1 MRALVPAGGLGSR
14 LRPLTQ
20 TGAKQLL
27 PIGNKPIIHYVLEDI
42 RNAGISDVVVLVG
55 TETAAGIQANLKD
68 GSDWGLDI
76 QYVHQD
82 LPLGLAHCVITAEEH
97 LRGDS
102 FVMYLGDN
110 MHKGELSPYADDFR
124 GGSSNAT
131 VLLSQV
137 SEPREFGVA
146 QFDQEGFL
154 QKLVEKP
161 RNPPSDWVMT
171 GMYFFDETILE
182 AVHAIK
188 PSKRNELEIT
198 DAVQWLIDHGYD
210 VQHRK
215 LDGWWKDTGKPDDL
229 LEANLLVLQGLS
241 GDIDGSA
248 VIDGESQIL
257 GAVKIGAGTEIKR
270 SVIRGP
276 VVIGDGVVIE
286 DSYIGASTSLGAGC
300 KVLHSEV
307 STSIIMEGAILND
320 LPFPIDWSLIGRDT
334 KVHRADNKPKALNLV
349 VGDASS
355 IGLG

>member
-42 RNAGISDVVVLVG
+42 RDAGITDVVVLVG
-55 TETAAGIQANLKD
+55 TETAAGITANLKD
-68 GSDWGLDI
+68 GSEWGLEI
-76 QYVHQD
+76 RYVHQD
-82 LPLGLAHCVITAEEH
+82 QPLGLAHCVITAEEQ

-124 GGSSNAT
+124 SGSSNAT
-131 VLLSQV
+131 ILLSQV

-146 QFDQEGFL
+146 QFDQEGAL

-161 RNPPSDWVMT
+161 ENPPSEWVMT
-171 GMYFFDETILE
+171 GMYLFDETILK

-188 PSKRNELEIT
+188 PSRRNELEIT
-198 DAVQWLIDHGYD
+198 DAIQWLIDHGYD

-215 LDGWWKDTGKPDDL
+215 LEGWWKDTGKPDDL
-229 LEANLLVLQGLS
+229 LEANLLVLQ
-241 GDIDGSA
+241 DIRGEVDSSA
-248 VIDGESQIL
+248 IIDDASQLL
-257 GAVKIGAGTEIKR
+257 GNVKVGAGVEIRR

-276 VVIGDGVVIE
+276 VIVGDGAVIE
-286 DSYIGASTSLGAGC
+286 DSYIGSSTSLGARS
-300 KVLHSEV
+300 KVIHSEV
-307 STSIIMEGAILND
+307 SCSIIMEGAVVEN
-320 LPFPIDWSLIGRDT
+320 LPTPIDWSLIGRDA
-334 KVHRADNKPKALNLV
+334 VVRRADNQPKAVNLI
-349 VGDASS
+349 VGDVSRVA
-355 IGLG
+355 LV